1 MTINQKETIQR
12 AVGIIEGASYFVSEK
27 AAEALVTAV
36 EMLDGVLSDAGADDR
51 G

>member
-12 AVGIIEGASYFVSEK
+12 AVGIIEGVSYFVNEK
-27 AAEALVTAV
+27 ASEALVTAV
-36 EMLDGVLSDAGADDR
+36 EMLDGVLADAGVDDR

>member
-12 AVGIIEGASYFVSEK
+12 AVGIIEGIAYGVDEK
-27 AAEALVTAV
+27 AADGLVTAV
-36 EMLDGVLSDAGADDR
+36 EMIDGVLADVGVNDR